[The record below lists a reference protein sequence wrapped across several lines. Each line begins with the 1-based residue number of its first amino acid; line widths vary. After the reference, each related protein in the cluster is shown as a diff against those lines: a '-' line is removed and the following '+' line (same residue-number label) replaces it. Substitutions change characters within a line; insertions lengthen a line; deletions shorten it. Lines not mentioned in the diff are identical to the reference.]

1 MNNKRWIHY
10 LELAIAVAGM
20 TILYLILRD
29 FQWGEPLFQDEG
41 KTRDLLKDLCWEQM
55 TV

>member
-29 FQWGEPLFQDEG
+29 FQGGEPLFQDGRRKGEAG
-41 KTRDLLKDLCWEQM
+41 RRAA
-55 TV
+55 TVA